1 MKIKRIVV
9 IGLVALLVVGAVGAV
24 AYRAYAQG
32 GDDGEAEEVGELN
45 DGEEANEEG
54 DNATVPADAAI
65 TADEAKAI
73 AEKANPGAAAR
84 EVEFEREGGVD
95 AWEVELDNG
104 VEVRIDPHS
113 GEILNA
119 GQGG

>member
-1 MKIKRIVV
+1 MKIKRFVV
-9 IGLVALLVVGAVGAV
+9 IGLIALLVVGAVGAL

-32 GDDGEAEEVGELN
+32 SDDGETEEVGAPD
-45 DGEEANEEG
+45 DGEKANEEG
-54 DNATVPADAAI
+54 DNAPVPADAAI
-65 TADEAKAI
+65 TANEAKAI
-73 AEKANPGAAAR
+73 AEEAYPGAKAR

-104 VEVRIDPHS
+104 VEVQVDPNT

-119 GQGG
+119 GG

>member
-54 DNATVPADAAI
+54 DNATVP
-65 TADEAKAI
+65 
-73 AEKANPGAAAR
+73 GAAAR